1 MSHFLLPATP
11 IYGHVTPMVAIGR
24 GLVER
29 GHRVTVLTG
38 RKYAATVR
46 GAGLGFRPLP
56 AEADYD
62 DAQLDSWLP
71 GRQRLRGVAAGRH
84 DILGLFV
91 GPLPA
96 QHRALESALRA
107 DRYDAVVCEAAF
119 LGALPLLSVPAE
131 QRLPVVGVSVTPLA
145 LSSADCAPFG
155 AGLQPDTTVH
165 GLGRNWII
173 STVLHRGPLRPVQAG
188 LRAALRAVDAPEPEG
203 NYFDQATRYDL
214 TFQLATPG
222 IEYPRRS
229 MPSTVRFVGPLQLPV
244 VPGAAQDQPRPAGR
258 RTDAPGQPD
267 VPGRTRGL
275 PSWWGDLDGRRAVVH
290 VTQGTMANGD
300 LSRLMVPTLR
310 GLARDDVLVVASTG
324 GRPVEQLVEQH
335 GGPLPDNVRVASFL
349 PYDQLLPRTSVMVTN
364 GGFGGVQQALAYGV
378 PLVVAGSTED
388 KPEVA
393 ARVAWSGTGLNLRT
407 GSPGARRVRRAVRRV
422 LGSPGYRR
430 EAARLQREIAE
441 LGDPVATVTD
451 VLTRLTEGSASDRLD
466 RVGAGR
472 GRDSCAEE

>member
-38 RKYAATVR
+38 RKYAGLVVA
-46 GAGLGFRPLP
+46 AGLEYRPLP
-56 AEADYD
+56 AEVDYD
-62 DAQLDSWLP
+62 DAELDAWLP
-71 GRQRLRGVAAGRH
+71 GRQGLRGVAAGRH

-91 GPLPA
+91 RPLPV
-96 QHRALESALRA
+96 QHRALREAL
-107 DRYDAVVCEAAF
+107 DTDSFDAVVCEAAF
-119 LGALPLLSVPAE
+119 LGALPLLSVPRG
-131 QRLPVVGVSVTPLA
+131 QRLPVVGVSATPLA
-145 LSSADCAPFG
+145 LNSADCAPFG

-203 NYFDQATRYDL
+203 NYFDQATRFDL

-222 IEYPRRS
+222 IEYPRRA

-244 VPGAAQDQPRPAGR
+244 AAGVPGAGSGGRLPA
-258 RTDAPGQPD
+258 
-267 VPGRTRGL
+267 
-275 PSWWGDLDGRRAVVH
+275 WWGELDGSRAVVH
-290 VTQGTMANGD
+290 VTQGTMANEDFG
-300 LSRLMVPTLR
+300 RLMVPTLR
-310 GLARDDVLVVASTG
+310 GLACEDVLVVASTG
-324 GRPVEQLVEQH
+324 GRPVEQLVDQH
-335 GGPLPDNVRVASFL
+335 GGPLPENVRVASFL
-349 PYDQLLPRTSVMVTN
+349 PYDRLLPRTDVMVTN

-393 ARVAWSGTGLNLRT
+393 ARVAWSGAGVNLRT
-407 GSPGARRVRRAVRRV
+407 GSPSPGRVRRAVRRV
-422 LGSPGYRR
+422 SGNASFRR
-430 EAARLQREIAE
+430 EAGRLQREIAE
-441 LGDPVATVTD
+441 LGDPVATVAEL
-451 VLTRLTEGSASDRLD
+451 LTRLTAERVSDHSTPAASLR
-466 RVGAGR
+466 
-472 GRDSCAEE
+472 

>member
-29 GHRVTVLTG
+29 GHSATVLTG

-46 GAGLGFRPLP
+46 AAGLGFRPLP

-62 DAQLDSWLP
+62 DARLDDWLP

-91 GPLPA
+91 RPLPA
-96 QHRALESALRA
+96 QHRALRQALDA
-107 DRYDAVVCEAAF
+107 DSFDAVVCEAAF
-119 LGALPLLSVPAE
+119 LGALPLLSVPRE
-131 QRLPVVGVSVTPLA
+131 QRLPVIGVSVTPLA

-188 LRAALRAVDAPEPEG
+188 LRAALREVGAPEPEG
-203 NYFDQATRYDL
+203 NYFDQATRFDL

-222 IEYPRRS
+222 IEYPRRA
-229 MPSTVRFVGPLQLPV
+229 MPPTVRFVGPLQLPV
-244 VPGAAQDQPRPAGR
+244 APGAAGAEGGGR
-258 RTDAPGQPD
+258 SGRLPD
-267 VPGRTRGL
+267 
-275 PSWWGDLDGRRAVVH
+275 WWDDLDGRRAVVH

-300 LSRLMVPTLR
+300 LGRLMVPTVR
-310 GLARDDVLVVASTG
+310 GLALDDVLVVASTG
-324 GRPVEQLVEQH
+324 GRPVEQLVEQY
-335 GGPLPDNVRVASFL
+335 GGPLPPNVRVASFL
-349 PYDQLLPRTSVMVTN
+349 PYDQLLPRTEVMVTN
-364 GGFGGVQQALAYGV
+364 GGFCGVQQALAYGV

-393 ARVAWSGTGLNLRT
+393 ARVAWSGAGVNLRT
-407 GSPGARRVRRAVRRV
+407 GSPSPRRVRQAVRRV
-422 LGSPGYRR
+422 GSRPSFRR
-430 EAARLQREIAE
+430 EAGRLQREIAG
-441 LGDPVATVTD
+441 LGDPVATVAN
-451 VLTRLTEGSASDRLD
+451 VLTRLTEDRLGNQGV
-466 RVGAGR
+466 RAASAR
-472 GRDSCAEE
+472 